1 MTYIVLDLEWNGT
14 YCQKLN
20 GYFNEIIE
28 IGAVKVSPTGEIVD
42 RFDVLVCPVVSRK
55 LTSLV
60 TNLTGFT
67 DDDVR
72 KGIPFTDAMEHLR
85 DFVGNKAL
93 VMTWSNTDLM
103 VLMENY
109 RYFYGRE
116 EIDFMGAYIDLQL
129 YAQTRL
135 QLGTSQQVA
144 LGKFAQM
151 LGVYDESVELHH
163 AIDDSEL
170 AAVVFRHVYE
180 EPSFEQAVQ
189 IVDEEFYKRLTFKP
203 TFLKDIHHPLIPRG
217 QLHFSCEDC
226 GKNLKRTD
234 EWRFTHRF
242 FSAHFWCAAC
252 QTKYLG
258 RVQARQKYD
267 GVEIK
272 KRLIKQLPTPEKT
285 EEIS

>member
-1 MTYIVLDLEWNGT
+1 MTYIVLDLEWNGA

-28 IGAVKVSPTGEIVD
+28 IGAVKVSSDGEVID
-42 RFDVLVCPVVSRK
+42 RFDVLIRPAVSRK
-55 LTSLV
+55 LTTLV
-60 TNLTGFT
+60 SNLTGFT
-67 DDDVR
+67 DDDVS
-72 KGIPFTDAMEHLR
+72 KGIPFTEAVKKLKS
-85 DFVGNKAL
+85 FVGDKAL
-93 VMTWSNTDLM
+93 IMTWSNTDLM

-116 EIDFMGAYIDLQL
+116 EIDFMGAYIDLQQ

-135 QLGTSQQVA
+135 QLGTAQQVA
-144 LGKFAQM
+144 LGKFAQL

-170 AAVVFRHVYE
+170 AAVVFGQVYE
-180 EPSFEQAVQ
+180 KISFEKSVQ
-189 IVDEEFYKRLTFKP
+189 TVDGEFYKRLMFKP
-203 TFLKDIHHPLIPRG
+203 TFLKDIHHPLIPRA

-234 EWRFTHRF
+234 EWKFTHRF
-242 FSAHFWCAAC
+242 FSAHFWCASC
-252 QTKYLG
+252 RTKYLG

-267 GVEIK
+267 GVELK
-272 KRLIKQLPTPEKT
+272 KRLIKQLPTSEKM
-285 EEIS
+285 EEKS

>member
-14 YCQKLN
+14 YCKKIN

-28 IGAVKVSPTGEIVD
+28 IGAVKVSHDGEVLD
-42 RFDVLVCPVVSRK
+42 RFDVLIRPTVSTK
-55 LTSLV
+55 LTTLV

-67 DDDVR
+67 DDDVS
-72 KGIPFTDAMEHLR
+72 KGISFTTAMKCLKE
-85 DFVGNKAL
+85 FVGTKAL

-103 VLMENY
+103 VLMENF

-116 EIDFMGAYIDLQL
+116 EIDFMGAYIDLQH
-129 YAQTRL
+129 YAQTRS

-151 LGVYDESVELHH
+151 IGAYDESVELHH

-170 AAVVFRHVYE
+170 AAAVFRHVYE
-180 EPSFEQAVQ
+180 PLSFEQAAQV
-189 IVDEEFYKRLTFKP
+189 VDTDFYKRLTFKP
-203 TFLKDIHHPLIPRG
+203 TFLKDINHPLIPRA
-217 QLHFSCEDC
+217 QLHFSCEEC
-226 GKNLKRTD
+226 GKNLKRVD

-242 FSAHFWCAAC
+242 FSAHFLCTAC

-272 KRLIKQLPTPEKT
+272 KRLIKNLPTPEKV

>member
-1 MTYIVLDLEWNGT
+1 MTNIVLDLEWNGT
-14 YCQKLN
+14 YCPKLS

-28 IGAVKVSPTGEIVD
+28 IGAVKISPNGEIQD
-42 RFDVLVCPVVSRK
+42 RFDVLIRPVVSRK
-55 LTSLV
+55 LTPLV

-72 KGIPFTDAMEHLR
+72 KGISFVDAMKLLR
-85 DFVGNKAL
+85 QFVGDKAL

-103 VLMENY
+103 VLMENF
-109 RYFYGRE
+109 RYFYEQE
-116 EIDFMGAYIDLQL
+116 EIDFMSAYLDLQQ

-144 LGKFAQM
+144 LGKFAKL

-170 AAVVFRHVYE
+170 AATVLQHVYE
-180 EPSFEQAVQ
+180 PKSFEQAVQ
-189 IVDEEFYKRLTFKP
+189 TVDGDFYKRLTFKP
-203 TFLKDIHHPLIPRG
+203 TYLKDIHHPLIPRA

-242 FSAHFWCAAC
+242 FSAHFLCASC

-272 KRLIKQLPTPEKT
+272 KRLIKQLPTPEKA